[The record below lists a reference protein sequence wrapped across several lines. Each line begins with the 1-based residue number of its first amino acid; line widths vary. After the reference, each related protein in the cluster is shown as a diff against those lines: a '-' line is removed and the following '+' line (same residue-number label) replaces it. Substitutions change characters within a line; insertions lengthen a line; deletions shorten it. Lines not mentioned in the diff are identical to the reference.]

1 MNEKINAWILNQKEK
16 IDKKMMLDN
25 LANEISRKF
34 KIEKTKAI
42 SLIKNE
48 TLEGLDNLKK
58 ELKVEN
64 LNNKQLEELFLIL
77 KWAQEIIENVSKLEI
92 KILKE
97 NIEKNVDID
106 DFVNIIEKKLPPKLL
121 QKAKNPQY
129 IHEHILWFSLGASNS
144 IISIIDTLY
153 QIWAWII
160 KTPYHLYLVISWKWE
175 FKSWKDI

>member
-1 MNEKINAWILNQKEK
+1 
-16 IDKKMMLDN
+16 MLDN

-77 KWAQEIIENVSKLEI
+77 K
-92 KILKE
+92 
-97 NIEKNVDID
+97 
-106 DFVNIIEKKLPPKLL
+106 
-121 QKAKNPQY
+121 
-129 IHEHILWFSLGASNS
+129 
-144 IISIIDTLY
+144 
-153 QIWAWII
+153 
-160 KTPYHLYLVISWKWE
+160 
-175 FKSWKDI
+175 